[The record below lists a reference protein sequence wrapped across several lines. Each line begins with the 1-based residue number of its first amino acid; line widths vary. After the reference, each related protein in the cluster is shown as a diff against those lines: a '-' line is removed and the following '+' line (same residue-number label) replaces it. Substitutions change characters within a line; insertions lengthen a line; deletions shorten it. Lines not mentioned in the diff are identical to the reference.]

1 MLPTTARFADTTT
14 TTITNNTNTNTT
26 TTTTATTTT
35 TTGGVL
41 HLKRGMTVYLRAEE
55 LSFSKSLFWS
65 LVGWRS
71 TDNGAVGGSGS
82 SALNG
87 ASTYNFN
94 GIDGARS
101 TGSGGERH
109 DGASAS
115 GGGIGGGING
125 GIGGERYGS
134 GFESPTDEFHL
145 NDIRDSPPRVHPH
158 THGYGHGRG
167 GGGFSMER
175 GGGGSGGASGGTP
188 LLGEWDWG
196 VVVDVPGI
204 NMGGEGR
211 RFLLRSGL

>member
-1 MLPTTARFADTTT
+1 MLPTTARFADA
-14 TTITNNTNTNTT
+14 TTITNNTNTTPPPRHG
-26 TTTTATTTT
+26 TATTTT
-35 TTGGVL
+35 TSGGVL

-71 TDNGAVGGSGS
+71 TDNGAVGGRGS
-82 SALNG
+82 SALG
-87 ASTYNFN
+87 GERTHNFN
-94 GIDGARS
+94 GIDSGRS
-101 TGSGGERH
+101 SGGGGERY

-158 THGYGHGRG
+158 PYGQGRG
-167 GGGFSMER
+167 GGGFSLER
-175 GGGGSGGASGGTP
+175 GGGGSGGGSGGTP